1 MGKDRLHFRVQ
12 SEAVIGAIGKSSKEK
27 KAMTDGLTLRVQT
40 LEKKIVD
47 AINSANLPPIIVDLL
62 LNSLL
67 AEVKEAE
74 QSYNPQIKEIN
85 LNDEVPSDRDSDK
98 Q

>member
-1 MGKDRLHFRVQ
+1 
-12 SEAVIGAIGKSSKEK
+12 
-27 KAMTDGLTLRVQT
+27 MTDGLTLRVQT

-62 LNSLL
+62 LSNLL

-74 QSYNPQIKEIN
+74 QNYSPQLKEIN
-85 LNDEVPSDRDSDK
+85 LNDEVPGNRDSDK

>member
-1 MGKDRLHFRVQ
+1 MAD
-12 SEAVIGAIGKSSKEK
+12 E
-27 KAMTDGLTLRVQT
+27 LTLRVQT

-62 LNSLL
+62 LNNLL
-67 AEVKEAE
+67 REVKEAE
-74 QSYNPQIKEIN
+74 QNYNPQLKEIN
-85 LNDEVPSDRDSDK
+85 LNDEVHSNRDSNK

>member
-1 MGKDRLHFRVQ
+1 
-12 SEAVIGAIGKSSKEK
+12 
-27 KAMTDGLTLRVQT
+27 MTDGLTLRVQT

-62 LNSLL
+62 LNNLL

-74 QSYNPQIKEIN
+74 QNYNPKLKEIN
-85 LNDEVPSDRDSDK
+85 LNDQVPSNGDSNK

>member
-1 MGKDRLHFRVQ
+1 
-12 SEAVIGAIGKSSKEK
+12 
-27 KAMTDGLTLRVQT
+27 MTDGLTLRVQT

-62 LNSLL
+62 LNNLL

-74 QSYNPQIKEIN
+74 QNYKPQLKEIN

-98 Q
+98 D

>member
-1 MGKDRLHFRVQ
+1 
-12 SEAVIGAIGKSSKEK
+12 
-27 KAMTDGLTLRVQT
+27 MTDGLTLRVQT

-62 LNSLL
+62 LSNLL

-74 QSYNPQIKEIN
+74 QNYKPQLKEIS
-85 LNDEVPSDRDSDK
+85 LNDEVPSVRDSDK

>member
-1 MGKDRLHFRVQ
+1 
-12 SEAVIGAIGKSSKEK
+12 
-27 KAMTDGLTLRVQT
+27 MTDGLTLRVQT

-62 LNSLL
+62 LNNLL

-74 QSYNPQIKEIN
+74 QNYKPKLKEID
-85 LNDEVPSDRDSDK
+85 LNDKVPSGRDSDK

>member
-1 MGKDRLHFRVQ
+1 MAD
-12 SEAVIGAIGKSSKEK
+12 E
-27 KAMTDGLTLRVQT
+27 LTLRVQT

-62 LNSLL
+62 LNNLL
-67 AEVKEAE
+67 KEVKEAE
-74 QSYNPQIKEIN
+74 QNYNPQLKEIN
-85 LNDEVPSDRDSDK
+85 LNDEVPSDRDSNE